1 MATRLGQKFKE
12 KLEKKPTDLTLL
24 TDVDFDE
31 IGEVV
36 AKPVLRLLCLVCR
49 RSILLEGP
57 GRVAEVSQGPW
68 QNFRPQHFPILRP
81 TDFDTRGDEEQRGL
95 AVMRDSRPNHDLF
108 RLLLP
113 LDNPTFKRRILK
125 TQKFRNFKRNQP
137 LTNADRFADCV
148 FARYRTTSH
157 R

>member
-36 AKPVLRLLCLVCR
+36 AKPVLRLLYLVCR
-49 RSILLEGP
+49 RSVLLEGP

-68 QNFRPQHFPILRP
+68 QNFRPQHFPIPAPRTLTP
-81 TDFDTRGDEEQRGL
+81 AGTKNNG
-95 AVMRDSRPNHDLF
+95 V
-108 RLLLP
+108 LP
-113 LDNPTFKRRILK
+113 LCVTPAQTMTCFGFCCRWTIL
-125 TQKFRNFKRNQP
+125 P
-137 LTNADRFADCV
+137 SSDA
-148 FARYRTTSH
+148 S
-157 R
+157 